1 MNVSATR
8 LVYVN
13 KGSAKIKNEDT
24 GDFVNAVDNGIEIEA
39 GDTISIEGIAVESR
53 GVGANIIEIPSRELD
68 YPYLT
73 NKMELNMWYYIH
85 HTYEYSCILPSFVQ
99 QYSGATDPTN
109 PTYGYASG
117 FNYNVERCFPP
128 SSALGMS
135 SLNDYQNTYFSGMRF
150 YIGGWGQSKENITNP
165 LSYSSY
171 GLADA
176 TINPS
181 TMDFHFIECNRQI
194 NCNLGYDSPANIAS
208 QLTANF
214 HRGRFSPNVGL
225 LWDRGDNNNQSG
237 YFPQQF
243 KPNVFINPDI
253 IAEGMIAD
261 AIGDKDE
268 CVATISAIPYVFNS
282 NQGDYGYADKYYS
295 YFSGLFGILNPF
307 YYYYGSRLLNGN
319 NNNKINMSIAVPTNK
334 NGDIYLIN
342 TLTSIQQPTT
352 PFAYVSS
359 PQRGELFITNLKWT
373 QQNLAWLR
381 GLIHSQ
387 KNWKF
392 GKRTTTEELNSQA
405 SKSQFYYNIPMGRYV
420 DNTTQAQGLP
430 YNARIALP
438 QPYNTST
445 AVRPDYVRTYAFYE
459 KSFYE
464 ESGYILRNDPT
475 APAQN
480 VYEVGDGGLLNGLS
494 PKSWSQ
500 ALDINVFAV
509 KVPYS
514 LAGDSEWAIAIP
526 LIERTYEQKF
536 VVGNYAMVDFTMS
549 RPEATMVQILTPD
562 FLPKEPAENVNY
574 ITIMKT
580 MSIGAPDLTC
590 EFDDQ
595 RGRFALKNMYWFNR
609 IGNTRQAGS
618 DADNPLNPDPEQE
631 VITSNALANNYF
643 VPFTEKKVYYTKYA
657 LSGVGLVDISV
668 LDEEENRYVIDRYD
682 PQDID
687 AKFTGSLLERLG
699 FTYNGLINMNGRPET
714 IFQEQYYNTVEKTA
728 YSTFFPYPLTCNP
741 EIDTTFNQYISVNSH
756 GAPIFNLNTQIDQ
769 TQINISASS
778 AYVYAQNLPKKL
790 ASPYWIIASDIID
803 GVKFV
808 KDGIPV
814 NCLAVCNRSY
824 ISGDFAFSFATD
836 YKFKADIQFTLS
848 SIKTKVLT
856 QDLLPADIDNG
867 TSIIYKIEKAYQQ
880 QQEEEEEQ
888 KQQKKK

>member
-8 LVYVN
+8 LVYVS
-13 KGSAKIKNEDT
+13 KGSAKIKNEET
-24 GDFVNAVDNGIEIEA
+24 GDFVNAVDNGIEIEV
-39 GDTISIEGIAVESR
+39 GDTISVEGIAVESR

-85 HTYEYSCILPSFVQ
+85 HNYDYSCILPSLVQ
-99 QYSGATDPTN
+99 SYSGASDPTN
-109 PTYGYASG
+109 PTYGYASS
-117 FNYNVERCFPP
+117 FNYDVERCFPP
-128 SSALGMS
+128 DSALGMF
-135 SLNDYQNTYFSGMRF
+135 SLNQFQNSFYSGMRF
-150 YIGGWGQSKENITNP
+150 YVGGWAPSRENVTNP
-165 LSYSSY
+165 LSFSSS
-171 GLADA
+171 GLADLN
-176 TINPS
+176 INPS
-181 TMDFHFIECNRQI
+181 TMDFNFVECNRQI

-214 HRGRFSPNVGL
+214 HRGRFAPNVGL
-225 LWDRGDNNNQSG
+225 LWDGGNNNNQSS

-243 KPNVFINPDI
+243 KPNVFIDPST
-253 IAEGMIAD
+253 IADGMIAS
-261 AIGDKDE
+261 AVGDRDE
-268 CVATISAIPYVFNS
+268 CVATISAIPYCFN
-282 NQGDYGYADKYYS
+282 NNETDYGYGDKYFS
-295 YFSGLFGILNPF
+295 FFSGLFGVLNPF

-342 TLTSIQQPTT
+342 TLTNTNN
-352 PFAYVSS
+352 VSS
-359 PQRGELFITNLKWT
+359 PQRGELFITNLEWT
-373 QQNLAWLR
+373 QQNLEWLR

-405 SKSQFYYNIPMGRYV
+405 SKSLFYYNIPLGRYL
-420 DNTTQAQGLP
+420 DNTTQAQGAP
-430 YNARIALP
+430 YVARLALS
-438 QPYNTST
+438 QPYNPSSS
-445 AVRPDYVRTYAFYE
+445 VRPDYVRTYAFYE

-464 ESGYILRNDPT
+464 ESGYILRNDAT
-475 APAQN
+475 NPAQDT
-480 VYEVGDGGLLNGLS
+480 YEIGDGGLLNGLS

-500 ALDINVFAV
+500 TLDINVFAV
-509 KVPYS
+509 KVPYN

-526 LIERTYEQKF
+526 LIAKTYDQKF

-549 RPEATMVQILTPD
+549 RPEATLVQVLTPS
-562 FLPKEPAENVNY
+562 FFQKSPPENVDY
-574 ITIMKT
+574 ETIMKT
-580 MSIGAPDLTC
+580 MSIGAPDMTC

-609 IGNTRQAGS
+609 IGNTTQAGS
-618 DADNPLNPDPEQE
+618 DPDNPLNPDPEQE
-631 VITSNALANNYF
+631 VITSNELAENYF
-643 VPFTEKKVYYTKYA
+643 TTLNSKTIYYTKYA
-657 LSGVGLVDISV
+657 LSGVGLVNISV
-668 LDEEENRYVIDRYD
+668 LDEEENRYLIDRYD
-682 PQDID
+682 PQDIE

-699 FTYNGLINMNGRPET
+699 FTYEGLINMNGRPEA
-714 IFQEQYYNTVEKTA
+714 IFQEQYFNTVEKTA
-728 YSTFFPYPLTCNP
+728 YATFFPYPLTCNP
-741 EIDTTFNQYISVNSH
+741 EIDTTFNQYISVNKN
-756 GAPIFNLNTQIDQ
+756 GAPTFNLNTQLDVNK
-769 TQINISASS
+769 INISASS

-836 YKFKADIQFTLS
+836 YKFKADIPFTLS

-880 QQEEEEEQ
+880 EQQQEEEEEEQ
-888 KQQKKK
+888 QQKKKK